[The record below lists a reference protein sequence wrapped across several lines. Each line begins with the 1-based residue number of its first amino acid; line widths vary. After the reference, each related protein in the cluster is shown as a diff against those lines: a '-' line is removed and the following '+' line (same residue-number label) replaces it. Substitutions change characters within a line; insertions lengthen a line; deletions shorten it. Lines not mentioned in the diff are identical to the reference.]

1 MEIRDMSRSISQKD
15 LIKLLCVARQ
25 WLYSAPGQMLLDSER
40 ALMAQELEHCFG
52 QHLVQYGLLP
62 ELLDEQRSTLRNH
75 WRLDLLSGQGGL
87 PVEEA
92 SWPFAP
98 HSLDVVLLHH
108 GLDFCLS
115 ARSLLREAGQAV
127 RAGGHLLIFGFNPW
141 SCWGI
146 NHFIGRDW
154 FSEAG
159 FISPARLTDW
169 LELLGFAVEKRVDG
183 CYRPPLNSGAWLE
196 RLKWL
201 DRWGARQG
209 LPGGGFYYL
218 RARRQS
224 LGAIP
229 RPQRSLV
236 FPALGLP
243 PLAAGNR
250 RAHKRD
256 QPSRMNDEYRD

>member
-1 MEIRDMSRSISQKD
+1 MEIPEMSRSISQED
-15 LIKLLCVARQ
+15 LVRLLYVARR
-25 WLYSAPGQMLLDSER
+25 WLQSAPGQMLLDRER
-40 ALMAQELEHCFG
+40 VLVQEELKNCFG

-62 ELLDEQRSTLRNH
+62 ELLDEQRSMLRNH
-75 WRLDLLSGQGGL
+75 WRLDLLAGQGGL

-115 ARSLLREAGQAV
+115 PRSLLREASQAV

-141 SCWGI
+141 SCWGF

-183 CYRPPLNSGAWLE
+183 CYRPPLNSPVWLE
-196 RLKWL
+196 RFRLL
-201 DRWGARQG
+201 DSWGERHG
-209 LPGGGFYYL
+209 LPGGGFYFL

-224 LGAIP
+224 LGAIL
-229 RPQRSLV
+229 RPQRNRV
-236 FPALGLP
+236 FPALGMP
-243 PLAAGNR
+243 PLAVGNR

-256 QPSRMNDEYRD
+256 KS

>member
-1 MEIRDMSRSISQKD
+1 MEIPEMSRSISQED
-15 LIKLLCVARQ
+15 LLKLLCVARQ
-25 WLYSAPGQMLLDSER
+25 WLHSAPGQMLLNSER
-40 ALMAQELEHCFG
+40 EIMLGELEHCFG

-62 ELLDEQRSTLRNH
+62 ELLDEQRSVLRNH
-75 WRLDLLSGQGGL
+75 WRLELQPGQGGV
-87 PVEEA
+87 PVEET

-98 HSLDVVLLHH
+98 HTLDTVLLHH

-115 ARSLLREAGQAV
+115 PRSLLREASQAV

-146 NHFIGRDW
+146 NHFVGRSW

-183 CYRPPLNSGAWLE
+183 CYRPPLDSSVWLE
-196 RLKWL
+196 RFRAL
-201 DRWGARQG
+201 DSWGARHR
-209 LPGGGFYYL
+209 LPGGGFYFL
-218 RARRQS
+218 RARRQT

-229 RPQRSLV
+229 RRQRGLV
-236 FPALGLP
+236 FPALGMP

-250 RAHKRD
+250 RIHKRD
-256 QPSRMNDEYRD
+256 KE

>member
-1 MEIRDMSRSISQKD
+1 MEIPELSRSISHED
-15 LIKLLCVARQ
+15 LLKLLCVARQ
-25 WLYSAPGQMLLDSER
+25 WLHSPSGQMLLESQR
-40 ALMAQELEHCFG
+40 TILQQQLESCFG

-62 ELLDEQRSTLRNH
+62 ELLDQQRSVLRNH
-75 WRLDLLSGQGGL
+75 WRLEPQAGQGGL
-87 PVEEA
+87 PVDET

-115 ARSLLREAGQAV
+115 PRSLLREASQAV

-146 NHFIGRDW
+146 NHFVGRDW

-183 CYRPPLNSGAWLE
+183 CYRPPLESAVWLQRCRFFDSWGE
-196 RLKWL
+196 RH
-201 DRWGARQG
+201 Q
-209 LPGGGFYYL
+209 LPGGGFYFL
-218 RARRQS
+218 RARRQA

-229 RPQRSLV
+229 RRQRGMA
-236 FPALGLP
+236 FPALGVPSLV
-243 PLAAGNR
+243 ADNR

-256 QPSRMNDEYRD
+256 EP

>member
-1 MEIRDMSRSISQKD
+1 MEIPEQSRSISQED
-15 LIKLLCVARQ
+15 LLRLICVARQ
-25 WLYSAPGQMLLDSER
+25 WLDSAPGQMLLSSER
-40 ALMAQELEHCFG
+40 CIVQQELQKCFG

-62 ELLDEQRSTLRNH
+62 GLLDEQHSVLRNH
-75 WRLDLLSGQGGL
+75 WRLDLQVGPDCL
-87 PVEEA
+87 PVDET

-115 ARSLLREAGQAV
+115 PRSLLREASQAV
-127 RAGGHLLIFGFNPW
+127 RAGGHLLVFGFNPW
-141 SCWGI
+141 SCWGL
-146 NHFIGRDW
+146 NHFAGRDW

-183 CYRPPLNSGAWLE
+183 CYRPPLNSSAWLE
-196 RLKWL
+196 RFSWL
-201 DRWGARQG
+201 DTWGQRHQ
-209 LPGGGFYYL
+209 LPGGGFYFL
-218 RARRQS
+218 RARRQT

-229 RPQRSLV
+229 RRQRTIA

-243 PLAAGNR
+243 PLVAGNR

-256 QPSRMNDEYRD
+256 KT

>member
-1 MEIRDMSRSISQKD
+1 MEIPEKPRSISQED
-15 LIKLLCVARQ
+15 LLELLRVARQ
-25 WLYSAPGQMLLDSER
+25 WLNSPAGQMLLEGER
-40 ALMAQELEHCFG
+40 EIILGELENCFG

-62 ELLDEQRSTLRNH
+62 ELMDEQRSVLRNH
-75 WRLDLLSGQGGL
+75 WRLDLQPGQGGV
-87 PVEEA
+87 PVEET

-98 HSLDVVLLHH
+98 HTLDAVLLHH

-115 ARSLLREAGQAV
+115 PRSLLREASQAV

-183 CYRPPLNSGAWLE
+183 CYRPPLNSSVWLE
-196 RLKWL
+196 RFKPL
-201 DRWGARQG
+201 DSWGTRHR
-209 LPGGGFYYL
+209 LPGGGFYFL
-218 RARRQS
+218 RARRHT

-229 RPQRSLV
+229 RRQRGMV
-236 FPALGLP
+236 FPSLGLP
-243 PLAAGNR
+243 PLVAGNR

-256 QPSRMNDEYRD
+256 NE

>member
-1 MEIRDMSRSISQKD
+1 MAIPEMSRSISQED
-15 LIKLLCVARQ
+15 LLKLLCVARQ
-25 WLYSAPGQMLLDSER
+25 WLHSAPGQMLLDSER
-40 ALMAQELEHCFG
+40 AIIGHELESCFG

-62 ELLDEQRSTLRNH
+62 ELLDAQGSVLRNH
-75 WRLDLLSGQGGL
+75 WRLDLLGGQGGL
-87 PVEEA
+87 PIEET

-115 ARSLLREAGQAV
+115 PRSLLREASQAV
-127 RAGGHLLIFGFNPW
+127 RAGGHLLIYGFNPW
-141 SCWGI
+141 SCWGV
-146 NHFIGRDW
+146 NHFVGRDW

-183 CYRPPLNSGAWLE
+183 CYRPPLNSSAWLE
-196 RLKWL
+196 RFRLI
-201 DRWGARQG
+201 DRWGERHQ
-209 LPGGGFYYL
+209 LPGGGFYFL

-229 RPQRSLV
+229 RRQRGRA
-236 FPALGLP
+236 FPALGLA
-243 PLAAGNR
+243 PLVAGNR

-256 QPSRMNDEYRD
+256 KE

>member
-1 MEIRDMSRSISQKD
+1 METPELTPSISQKD
-15 LIKLLCVARQ
+15 LLALLCVARE
-25 WLYSAPGQMLLDSER
+25 WLHSAPGQMLLESER
-40 ALMAQELEHCFG
+40 TILQRELEYCFG

-62 ELLDEQRSTLRNH
+62 GLLDEQCSVLRNH
-75 WRLDLLSGQGGL
+75 WRLDLQAGQGGL
-87 PVEEA
+87 PVEET

-98 HSLDVVLLHH
+98 HTLDVVLLHH

-115 ARSLLREAGQAV
+115 PRTLLREASQAV

-146 NHFIGRDW
+146 NHFSGRDW

-183 CYRPPLNSGAWLE
+183 CYRPPLKSSAWLQRCRFIDTWGE
-196 RLKWL
+196 RH
-201 DRWGARQG
+201 Q
-209 LPGGGFYYL
+209 LPAGGFYFL

-229 RPQRSLV
+229 RRQRGLA
-236 FPALGLP
+236 FPALGVP
-243 PLAAGNR
+243 PALVAGNR
-250 RAHKRD
+250 RAHKRNK
-256 QPSRMNDEYRD
+256 P